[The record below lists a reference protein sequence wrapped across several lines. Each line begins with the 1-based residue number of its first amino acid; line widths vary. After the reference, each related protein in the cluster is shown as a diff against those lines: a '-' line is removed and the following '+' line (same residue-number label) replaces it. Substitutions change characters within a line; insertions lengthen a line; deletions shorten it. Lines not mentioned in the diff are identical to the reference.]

1 MNVGD
6 VIQRAINE
14 YYNNPGTEND
24 ALTPVMVAH
33 WIEKSIMNYWSVF
46 QDNQFGY
53 FSIREQPLTVTPAS
67 NIYALPNGNSSLTTL
82 TFSGTPVSGSITY
95 NINGVQVIIPWNIT
109 ASSLQ
114 TLLNTQFSPSNIL
127 VIGGP
132 PGSQIMI
139 NWGQV
144 ISNFALVFPS
154 TMRDVNNLQVTCTPV
169 TSNTNIAIVTAM
181 AIKTGTG
188 SNANYNPINPFF
200 PNTKYGN
207 NFNWNNGLNAIIS
220 NGGTGTPL
228 QWCQEAGA
236 PDSFSQLPT
245 QSIRFMPWPSGTQT
259 IVFDGVRYPNK
270 IMFDNS
276 TPTPQPITTQ
286 ELDLPRHL
294 HDGVVLEVLIEAY
307 MATKADTSELVQLK
321 KEFDQKHFNIE
332 SRSIQRQGPETI
344 QQTNWY

>member
-1 MNVGD
+1 MTVGD
-6 VIQRAINE
+6 VIQRAIVE
-14 YYNNPGTEND
+14 YYNDPGTINN
-24 ALTPVMVAH
+24 ALKPVMVAH

-53 FSIREQPLTVTPAS
+53 FSIREQPLTITPAS
-67 NIYALPNGNSSLTTL
+67 NIYALPNGNSSTT
-82 TFSGTPVSGSITY
+82 TFTYSGTPTSGSTVY
-95 NINGVQVIIPWNIT
+95 NINGVIVTINFNTT
-109 ASSLQ
+109 AASLQ
-114 TLLNTQFSPSNIL
+114 TTLNTQFSPSNI
-127 VIGGP
+127 VVTGGP
-132 PGSQIMI
+132 PGTQISI
-139 NWGQV
+139 NWGFV
-144 ISNFALVFPS
+144 VKNFSLVFPS
-154 TMRDVNNLQVTCTPV
+154 TLRDVNNLLVQCTPV

-228 QWCQEAGA
+228 QWCQESGA
-236 PDSFSQLPT
+236 PDAFSQLPT

-259 IVFDGVRYPNK
+259 VVFDGVRYPNK
-270 IMFDNS
+270 IMFDNTS
-276 TPTPQPITTQ
+276 PIPQPITTQ

-307 MATKADTSELVQLK
+307 MTTKADTSELVQLK
-321 KEFDQKHFNIE
+321 KEFDAKHYNIE

-344 QQTNWY
+344 QNTNWY